1 MNNERLYQVLLGP
14 VYSEKAQS
22 LGEQGVQVFKVSP
35 TATKLEIKKAIELL
49 FEVEVEKV
57 NTLNTKG
64 KSKRFGKTIGRRSDT
79 KKAYVTLKAGQDVAM
94 ADLGESAET
103 AAE

>member
-14 VYSEKAQS
+14 VYSEKAQG
-22 LGEQGVQVFKVSP
+22 LGEQGVQVFKVAS

-49 FEVEVEKV
+49 FNVEVEKV

-64 KSKRFGKTIGRRSDT
+64 KSKRFGKTIGRRSDV
-79 KKAYVTLKAGQDVAM
+79 KKAYVTLKAGQDVEM
-94 ADLGESAET
+94 ANLGESAET

>member
-22 LGEQGVQVFKVSP
+22 LGEQGVQVFKVASN
-35 TATKLEIKKAIELL
+35 ATKLEIKKAIELL
-49 FEVEVEKV
+49 FNVEVEKV

-64 KSKRFGKTIGRRSDT
+64 KSKRFGKTIGRRSDV
-79 KKAYVTLKAGQDVAM
+79 KKAYVTLKAGQDVEM
-94 ADLGESAET
+94 ANLGESAET

>member
-1 MNNERLYQVLLGP
+1 MNNERLYQVLIGP
-14 VYSEKAQS
+14 VYSEKAQK
-22 LGEQGVQVFKVSP
+22 LGEQGVQVFKVTP

-49 FEVEVEKV
+49 FNVEVEKV

-79 KKAYVTLKAGQDVAM
+79 KKAYVTLKAGQDVEM
-94 ADLGESAET
+94 ANLGESAT
-103 AAE
+103 TVAE

>member
-14 VYSEKAQS
+14 VYSEKAQK

-49 FEVEVEKV
+49 FNVEVEKV

-79 KKAYVTLKAGQDVAM
+79 KKAYVTLKAGQDVEM
-94 ADLGESAET
+94 ANLGESAT
-103 AAE
+103 TVAE

>member
-22 LGEQGVQVFKVSP
+22 LGEQGVQVFKVASN
-35 TATKLEIKKAIELL
+35 ATKLEIKKAIELL
-49 FEVEVEKV
+49 FNVEVEKV

-64 KSKRFGKTIGRRSDT
+64 KSKRFGKTIGRRSDV
-79 KKAYVTLKAGQDVAM
+79 KKAYVTLKAGQDVAL